1 MALSPLESFV
11 YTRDWTKP
19 ADFPTFED
27 DETVVRADMQFQPNE
42 LKTFINN
49 VLVAFINTELIPLVD
64 SLVSGTITPD
74 SVYTE
79 AIQKGA
85 VTLEK
90 LASDVTAKA
99 LGAPDKVN
107 GVAADAS
114 GNIAVT
120 GEKIPM
126 SASDATTLTGR
137 INAKQTMTQSLTAE
151 TALADDDYVPFYDVS
166 ASANRKTLWSNIV
179 AKIRAAFKTTALPVD
194 SGGTGA
200 ADAATARANLGAL
213 SNANGAVGTANL
225 GGKVVTAEKIADK
238 TVGVAQLTNEARF
251 GTELAIS
258 TPGSTPDLAWGN
270 ALVWVWGTS
279 MTIKLT
285 AEVSALLPPNWQTRL
300 FANDPFT
307 FEWEGIG
314 TPVNVAKG
322 QTESATGSIAVP
334 AKKYIDLKKISDSIW
349 IISGT
354 YAERMIY
361 TGTSET
367 PPAEWQP
374 GDIYLQYS
382 V

>member
-1 MALSPLESFV
+1 MPLEPINKFS

-27 DETVVRADMQFQPNE
+27 DEQTVREDMQYQPNE
-42 LKTFINN
+42 LKQFINEA
-49 VLVAFINTELIPLVD
+49 LVAFVNDSLIPLVNA
-64 SLVSGTITPD
+64 LVAGTIPAD
-74 SVYTE
+74 SVYTA
-79 AIQKGA
+79 AIQNGA
-85 VTLEK
+85 VTLAK
-90 LASDVTAKA
+90 LGEDVTAAA
-99 LGAPDKVN
+99 LGAPSKVN
-107 GVAADAS
+107 GVEPDGS
-114 GNIAVT
+114 GNIV
-120 GEKIPM
+120 
-126 SASDATTLTGR
+126 LTGGD
-137 INAKQTMTQSLTAE
+137 IAMSGTDSATVAGAISTKQPQTGL
-151 TALADDDYVPFYDVS
+151 LAVESDIADADYLPFYDTS
-166 ASANRKTLWSNIV
+166 AADSRRTLWSNIV

-200 ADAATARANLGAL
+200 ADAATARTNLGVTPANIGAL

-225 GGKVVTAEKIADK
+225 ADK
-238 TVGVAQLTNEARF
+238 AVGVAQLTNEARF
-251 GTELAIS
+251 GTEFAIS

-270 ALVWVWGTS
+270 ALIWVWGTA

-334 AKKYIDLKKISDSIW
+334 AKKYIDLKKIDDSIW